1 MVFIKYRKW
10 IGAYIKEHTMVQ
22 PNPLHTNVMEIPAQF
37 TNITMLILECFR
49 FFFRLGRFP
58 S

>member
-37 TNITMLILECFR
+37 TDITMLILECFR
-49 FFFRLGRFP
+49 FFFLD
-58 S
+58 